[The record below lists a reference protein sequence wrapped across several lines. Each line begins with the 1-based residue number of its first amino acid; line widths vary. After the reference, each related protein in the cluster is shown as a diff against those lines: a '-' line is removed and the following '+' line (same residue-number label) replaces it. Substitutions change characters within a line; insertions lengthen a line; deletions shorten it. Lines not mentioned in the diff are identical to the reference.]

1 MAKTAHVAQE
11 KKDVVAQMQ
20 KLMQDYPIVAIL
32 NMESMPAPQMQKIR
46 SQMRGKADIL
56 MTKRRLMKIAI
67 DKVKDKKK
75 NIEAIIPHL
84 KGMPALLFTKDNP
97 FAIYKFIGKNKS
109 PAPAKAGQE
118 APKDIIVPAGPTP
131 FAPGPIIGEL
141 GAFKIKTGVEN
152 GKVVIKQD
160 CVVAKAGDKIN
171 AALASVLTRL
181 GIQPMEIGLDITA
194 IYEDGMIYTR
204 SVLDVDESQYIANVL
219 QAHSWALNLGVEAG
233 IFNTVTTEVMLQK
246 AFRESKAV
254 ALEGSILADAVV
266 GELLAKAEAEASSI
280 KSASGA

>member
-254 ALEGSILADAVV
+254 ALEGNILADAVV
-266 GELLAKAEAEASSI
+266 GELLAKAEAEASSV

>member
-254 ALEGSILADAVV
+254 ALEGNILADAVV